1 MLPRFSTGGSA
12 HRISCSSFTRQCRVS
27 GPSHQKGVATW
38 TRLPAVALDC
48 HLVLRP
54 TGTGNYDHIGDK
66 VNMPQPIP
74 LKDGVFEVGRASPA
88 DIMLNIPTVSSRHAL
103 LRVEDN
109 KLCITDLNST
119 NGTMVNGQELT
130 PMDNMEV
137 EIGAE
142 VIFGD
147 MYLARFR
154 LDEMPEHELKQQ
166 QSQQMDLLSEQT
178 SGQDSYLNNN
188 ETISS

>member
-1 MLPRFSTGGSA
+1 
-12 HRISCSSFTRQCRVS
+12 
-27 GPSHQKGVATW
+27 
-38 TRLPAVALDC
+38 
-48 HLVLRP
+48 
-54 TGTGNYDHIGDK
+54 
-66 VNMPQPIP
+66 MPQPIP